1 MSSKN
6 FVDGYNV
13 VDLLIHLQEKYHIQK
28 CVYFTSRFLDFKQE
42 YSSLEQIGVEI
53 VYKEKYIENGK
64 LKANCD
70 VEISHRIT
78 LDVEQ
83 EKVSNLFLISGD
95 GDFYSLFNYAVS
107 KNVKVKLFGVH
118 KRTTFQIYRK
128 GNKFNLTYISEFFDL
143 NNLSKRK
150 GPTDRSVR
158 RLFDNS
164 NISKP

>member
-1 MSSKN
+1 MKDFSTNILYVDAANLIMSSKN

-53 VYKEKYIENGK
+53 VYKEKYIENSK

-70 VEISHRIT
+70 VEISHRMT
-78 LDVEQ
+78 
-83 EKVSNLFLISGD
+83 
-95 GDFYSLFNYAVS
+95 
-107 KNVKVKLFGVH
+107 
-118 KRTTFQIYRK
+118 
-128 GNKFNLTYISEFFDL
+128 FDL

-164 NISKP
+164 NISKL